1 MFTFD
6 DFEQS
11 GTFLVQKSWFFSS
24 SFELPRICDRSR
36 SEHENS
42 CFSQSTSYISIFSE
56 HFAIFLGLCERMHTE
71 FVTRMPPLP
80 ELRNQWWL
88 PWFDARC
95 IQWESNT
102 IFAKVNEVSKP
113 ATPQSVFSSDHT
125 PYQKGS
131 SASSCAKGSLAKAI
145 TPILQL
151 ISLHRSLQPE
161 QFSSRWLGAL
171 SLFN

>member
-56 HFAIFLGLCERMHTE
+56 HFAIFVGSPSRIFWKITVLNTVLNSFRKRLSKKHVHFWWWWAARNIFGSKTSKGTAFLLNRPAMLLKTVSKTVIFRKILDGDLRKITKCSLKIEEHEVLCEKHWFSGSER
-71 FVTRMPPLP
+71 
-80 ELRNQWWL
+80 LR
-88 PWFDARC
+88 
-95 IQWESNT
+95 S
-102 IFAKVNEVSKP
+102 
-113 ATPQSVFSSDHT
+113 H
-125 PYQKGS
+125 
-131 SASSCAKGSLAKAI
+131 
-145 TPILQL
+145 
-151 ISLHRSLQPE
+151 
-161 QFSSRWLGAL
+161 
-171 SLFN
+171 